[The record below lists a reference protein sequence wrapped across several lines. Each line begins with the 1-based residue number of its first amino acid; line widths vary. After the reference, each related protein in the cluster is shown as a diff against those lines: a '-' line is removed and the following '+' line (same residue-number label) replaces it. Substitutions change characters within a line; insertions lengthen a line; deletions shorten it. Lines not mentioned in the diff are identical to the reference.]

1 MNLCTLSRRP
11 RAEQRSKERGRDD
24 RPFSMVHPRPQQ
36 HNTQV
41 QAFKGL
47 KGNRNTFACRN
58 SFDSDDPELEEIE
71 FNKSGPEF
79 HSFSEDI
86 DEPIYSE
93 PEFKCELQRGGGD
106 EGVARF
112 PAQFD
117 FHIYDLLSVRAGSYQ
132 CRGRDRSSDS
142 DYRGWGEP
150 YRVLQGSPGGP
161 EGWGEPY
168 REGWGCREELAG
180 RPSNQSSDSDYAS
193 YDASLHNQAGHRGR
207 TGLASRVTTRVV

>member
-36 HNTQV
+36 HNP

-93 PEFKCELQRGGGD
+93 PEFKCERGGAHG

-132 CRGRDRSSDS
+132 CRDRSSDS
-142 DYRGWGEP
+142 DWGEP
-150 YRVLQGSPGGP
+150 LLQGSPGGA
-161 EGWGEPY
+161 WGEPY

-193 YDASLHNQAGHRGR
+193 YDASLHNQAGHRGK
-207 TGLASRVTTRVV
+207 TGLAVELPACSTAGQGVM